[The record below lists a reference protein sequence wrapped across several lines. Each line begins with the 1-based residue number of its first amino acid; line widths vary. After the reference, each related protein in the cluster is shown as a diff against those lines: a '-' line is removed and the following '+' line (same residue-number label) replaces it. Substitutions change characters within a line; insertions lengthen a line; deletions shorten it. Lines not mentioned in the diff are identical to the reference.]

1 MWHLATNNLAGRPG
15 RTALLVTAVTLA
27 TVLSVLVAVTIGTL
41 QHSYTEAMKSAAG
54 AGDLHI
60 RHRSHQRFDA
70 NLLEQVRTF
79 PEVEFAAGRLEQR
92 GVNLELSRT
101 KRNVIVVIHGV
112 EPQYDRLF
120 FPVKLIGGRYVE
132 KDDEAVIDGRVMAAL
147 DAKVGDELQIEWQ
160 ETRLKVVG
168 VSEQPPLT
176 VLQLPGVI
184 TTLAT
189 AQKIAGYPDK
199 LRKIE
204 IKLKEPVERKSSAM
218 TSPHS
223 PPFQGGAGG
232 GLRPRTTTRASFID
246 GPTLPR
252 PLPERE
258 GSHHDAHIHAFIKQH
273 EWKLPRDTLFEPPA
287 NVRAGINRG
296 VKWTNLIGQIVT
308 VLVCLSTAFII
319 VTGLTTA
326 VTERTRELA
335 IMRCVGTPRL
345 HIGFSQVATGGFIA
359 AMGAII
365 GTPLGVAL
373 AYFIYTK
380 NREILSAGFVFN
392 LPGIIQAN
400 LATIIA
406 GLLGALYP
414 AFMATRVRP
423 LEALAARARQ
433 PRFWGVVVCLV
444 LGLAGVLF
452 EPMVLLMLE
461 DTEQAFWIYLPWGL
475 GATFFGYCLICV
487 AVLVFLA
494 PLLTSLIAKTLRIPR
509 VLLHE
514 TVMATPFRHGLTAG
528 ALMMGLAMLV
538 AIWTEGGNLLYG
550 WFNTIKMPDA
560 FIMASD
566 GVTPKMMEI
575 VRSEKDITAICGVTA
590 KPVQT
595 RSVSFGVQ
603 TITPPYTLFAA
614 SNIPEFLEMTDIE
627 WLAGD
632 KESALKRIARGNA
645 VLVGREYL
653 VAHGMGVGAKI
664 TLKTDT
670 RGDREFEIAGV
681 VGAVGLDVAVAHFG
695 IGQEYAEASVS
706 TVFGT
711 FEDGETYFNIKG
723 PDIILMSLAKDADDV
738 ALLENLRQKLSPLTR
753 GELRADSSR
762 IIRKKIQAISIQLM
776 TVASSLALSSLLIAS
791 FGVAN
796 LIVAEIN
803 ARRFEYGVI
812 RAIGGHKGMLGR
824 LIAGQTLVIALVACL
839 VGTALGVQIALVG
852 KVFHRRLVGMTY
864 SWLLPWD
871 VVLWGGAIV
880 IIMALGAA
888 APAIW
893 RLMRKQPTALLAADA

>member
-1 MWHLATNNLAGRPG
+1 MIRSVWHLATNNLAGRPG

-41 QHSYTEAMKSAAG
+41 QHSYTESMKSAAG
-54 AGDLHI
+54 AGDLHV
-60 RHRSHQRFDA
+60 RHRSYQRFDA
-70 NLLEQVRTF
+70 KLLEQIRTI

-101 KRNVIVVIHGV
+101 KKNVIVVVHGI

-120 FPVKLIGGRYVE
+120 FPVKLLEGRYIE
-132 KDDEAVIDGRVMAAL
+132 NEDEAVIDGRVMVAL
-147 DAKVGDELQIEWQ
+147 EAKVGDELQIEWQ

-168 VSEQPPLT
+168 ISEQPPLT

-184 TTLAT
+184 TTLKS
-189 AQKIAGYPDK
+189 AQTIAGYPNK

-204 IKLKEPVERKSSAM
+204 IKLKEGGDAATSHSAV
-218 TSPHS
+218 PA
-223 PPFQGGAGG
+223 QEGGTEGAYDA
-232 GLRPRTTTRASFID
+232 RID
-246 GPTLPR
+246 
-252 PLPERE
+252 
-258 GSHHDAHIHAFIKQH
+258 AFIKQH
-273 EWKLPRDTLFEPPA
+273 EWKLPRDTIFEPPA

-308 VLVCLSTAFII
+308 LLVCLSTAFII

-345 HIGFSQVATGGFIA
+345 HIGASQVATGGFIA
-359 AMGAII
+359 ALGAII
-365 GTPLGVAL
+365 GTPLGIAL
-373 AYFIYTK
+373 AYFIYTM
-380 NREILSAGFVFN
+380 NREILSSGFIFN
-392 LPGIIQAN
+392 LPGIIQAII
-400 LATIIA
+400 ATIVA

-414 AFMATRVRP
+414 AIMATRVRP

-444 LGLAGVLF
+444 VGLVCVLF
-452 EPMVLLMLE
+452 EPMTLLMME
-461 DTEQAFWIYLPWGL
+461 DAEQAFWIYLPWGL

-494 PLLTSLIAKTLRIPR
+494 PLLTTVIAKVLRIPR

-538 AIWTEGGNLLYG
+538 AIWTEGGNLLHG

-566 GVTPKMMEI
+566 GLSPEMMKI
-575 VRSEKDITAICGVTA
+575 IRDDKNLTRICAVRAI
-590 KPVQT
+590 PVQT
-595 RSVSFGVQ
+595 RGVSFGVR
-603 TITPPYTLFAA
+603 TITPPFTLFAA
-614 SNIPEFLEMTDIE
+614 SNVDQFLEMTDIE
-627 WLAGD
+627 WLDGD
-632 KESALKRIARGNA
+632 KESALKRIAQGKA

-653 VAHGMGVGAKI
+653 IAHGMGVGAKI
-664 TLKTDT
+664 TLKTFT
-670 RGDREFEIAGV
+670 QGDQEFEIAGV

-711 FEDGETYFNIKG
+711 LEDGAIYFNIEK
-723 PDIILMSLAKDADDV
+723 PDLILMSLAKEADDL
-738 ALLENLRQKLSPLTR
+738 ATLENLRQKLSPLTR

-762 IIRKKIQAISIQLM
+762 VIRKKIQAISIRLM

-824 LIAGQTLVIALVACL
+824 LIAGQTLVIALVACI

-852 KVFHRRLVGMTY
+852 QVFHRRLVGMTY
-864 SWLLPWD
+864 GWQLPWD
-871 VVLWGGAIV
+871 VVLWGSAIV

-888 APAIW
+888 APAIA